1 MSLDVLSAPM
11 QPLFLFEDVNAIL
24 GEMQRWV
31 FHLMLPFPIT
41 HSLLL
46 WRVIALCPSFLSQP
60 AEQ

>member
-24 GEMQRWV
+24 GEMQRCV
-31 FHLMLPFPIT
+31 FSLMPPFPIT
-41 HSLLL
+41 HNCRSLTKLGP
-46 WRVIALCPSFLSQP
+46 CFLSQS